1 MKGCWDPEFEPK
13 TIDDILW
20 RFSQIAFFGEFA
32 LGGGGGGVG
41 GFPIHLHVGAHV
53 EVMSKSTSSSRAPQF
68 TCIQS
73 MHGLWMH
80 TVARCNTFHEG
91 REMYM

>member
-13 TIDDILW
+13 TIDDRW
-20 RFSQIAFFGEFA
+20 RFSWIAFFGEFA
-32 LGGGGGGVG
+32 LWG

-53 EVMSKSTSSSRAPQF
+53 EVMSKSTGSSRAPQF
-68 TCIQS
+68 MCIQS
-73 MHGLWMH
+73 MRGLWMH
-80 TVARCNTFHEG
+80 TVARCNEG